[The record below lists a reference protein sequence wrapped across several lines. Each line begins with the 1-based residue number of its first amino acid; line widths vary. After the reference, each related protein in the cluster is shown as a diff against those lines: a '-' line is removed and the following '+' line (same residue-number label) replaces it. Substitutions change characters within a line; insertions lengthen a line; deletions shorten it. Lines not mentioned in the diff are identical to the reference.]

1 MFFLAAPIAFTLAD
15 VIVTAAVAVTTGYAT
30 KTAYDHFTDR
40 DKKSEH
46 RGEKWGEAKAK
57 AEYDIKLRQYENR
70 MERFRADQNTHLNVI
85 QAVAVVG
92 YAYAAARHGGLTD
105 EIRDEI
111 NAFVSGAI
119 FDKLPLEI
127 RKRLD
132 QAALHPFDAATAYQ
146 LVQKVSPDAIDLCD
160 LVIDMVRAMSEPSR
174 YTKSINEKEFLTN
187 WEQLK
192 AAA

>member
-15 VIVTAAVAVTTGYAT
+15 VIVAATVAATTGYAT

-57 AEYDIKLRQYENR
+57 AEYDIKLRQFENR
-70 MERFRADQNTHLNVI
+70 MERFQSDQKTHLNVI
-85 QAVAVVG
+85 QAAAVVG

-119 FDKLPLEI
+119 FDKLPLDI
-127 RKRLD
+127 RTKLD
-132 QAALHPFDAATAYQ
+132 QVARHPLDAANAYR
-146 LVQKVSPDAIDLCD
+146 LAQKASPDAIDLCD

-174 YTKSINEKEFLTN
+174 HTKSIEEKEFLAN
-187 WEQLK
+187 WERLK

>member
-1 MFFLAAPIAFTLAD
+1 MFFLAAPIAFTIAD
-15 VIVTAAVAVTTGYAT
+15 VILAATVAATTGYVT

-46 RGEKWGEAKAK
+46 RGEKWGEAKVK
-57 AEYDIKLRQYENR
+57 AEYDIKLRQFENR
-70 MERFRADQNTHLNVI
+70 MERFRDDQMTHINVI
-85 QAVAVVG
+85 QAAAVAG
-92 YAYAAARHGGLTD
+92 YAYAAVRNGGLTD

-111 NAFVSGAI
+111 NVFVSGAI

-160 LVIDMVRAMSEPSR
+160 LVIDMVRAMSEPTR
-174 YTKSINEKEFLTN
+174 YTKSIMEKEFLAN